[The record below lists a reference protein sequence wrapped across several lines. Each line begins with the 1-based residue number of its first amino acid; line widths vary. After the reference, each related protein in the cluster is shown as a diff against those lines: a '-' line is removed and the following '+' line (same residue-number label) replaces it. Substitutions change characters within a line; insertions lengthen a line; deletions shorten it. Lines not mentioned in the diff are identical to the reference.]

1 MKEYL
6 DLPRFLRS
14 TMSDPRDNEN
24 NEPNPSDEIPVEPT
38 RLATDPSDE
47 PVAPRSAPVDGDDD
61 DETWTNQPAK
71 GAAADG
77 ESSDDDLLDDEEEQ
91 DAQPVTRKVIQNG
104 RDVLCE
110 ELPSRAA
117 RAKLRLKPHL
127 TCVLGLELS
136 SSGERFIF
144 DWKGDEPKVA
154 PAGGPLTVN
163 EENSGEAT
171 VVDSIIS
178 LTEQNLMAV
187 RSGDLNPQVAMLAD
201 KIKVKGK
208 IGPAVYLFNLIAPR
222 FQQ

>member
-1 MKEYL
+1 MPDRRDDEQQEHI
-6 DLPRFLRS
+6 S
-14 TMSDPRDNEN
+14 TEES
-24 NEPNPSDEIPVEPT
+24 SLEPT

-47 PVAPRSAPVDGDDD
+47 TPARRSIPAEGEDD

-71 GAAADG
+71 GASAEA
-77 ESSDDDLLDDEEEQ
+77 EPSDDDLLDDEEEQ
-91 DAQPVTRKVIQNG
+91 DVQPVTRKVIQNG

-110 ELPSRAA
+110 E
-117 RAKLRLKPHL
+117 
-127 TCVLGLELS
+127 
-136 SSGERFIF
+136 RFIF
-144 DWKGDEPKVA
+144 DWKGEEPTVV
-154 PAGGPLTVN
+154 PAAGALTVN
-163 EENSGEAT
+163 VENPGEAT
-171 VVDSIIS
+171 LVDSIIS

>member
-1 MKEYL
+1 
-6 DLPRFLRS
+6 
-14 TMSDPRDNEN
+14 MSDPRDNEQR
-24 NEPNPSDEIPVEPT
+24 EPTSAEEPSLEPT

-47 PVAPRSAPVDGDDD
+47 PAPPRVAPVDGDED

-71 GAAADG
+71 GAAA
-77 ESSDDDLLDDEEEQ
+77 EAEASDEDLLDDEEEEQ
-91 DAQPVTRKVIQNG
+91 DVQPVTRKVIQNG
-104 RDVLCE
+104 RDVLCD

-144 DWKGDEPKVA
+144 DWKGEEPTVI
-154 PAGGPLTVN
+154 PATAALTVN
-163 EENSGEAT
+163 AESPGEAT
-171 VVDSIIS
+171 LVDSIIS
-178 LTEQNLMAV
+178 ITEQNLMAV

>member
-1 MKEYL
+1 
-6 DLPRFLRS
+6 
-14 TMSDPRDNEN
+14 MSDPKDNEQHDQTSV
-24 NEPNPSDEIPVEPT
+24 EDISLEPT

-47 PVAPRSAPVDGDDD
+47 PAPPRSIPVDGDDD

-71 GAAADG
+71 GAAADAEAG
-77 ESSDDDLLDDEEEQ
+77 DDDLLDDEEEH
-91 DAQPVTRKVIQNG
+91 DVQPVTRKVIQNG

-127 TCVLGLELS
+127 TCVLALELS

-144 DWKGDEPKVA
+144 DWKGEEPKVT
-154 PAGGPLTVN
+154 PATGALTVN
-163 EENSGEAT
+163 AENPGEAT

-178 LTEQNLMAV
+178 ITEQNLMAV

-201 KIKVKGK
+201 KIKVKGR

>member
-1 MKEYL
+1 
-6 DLPRFLRS
+6 
-14 TMSDPRDNEN
+14 MSDPRDNEQR
-24 NEPNPSDEIPVEPT
+24 ELTSSEETSLEPT

-47 PVAPRSAPVDGDDD
+47 TAAPRSIPVDGDDD
-61 DETWTNQPAK
+61 EETWTNQPAK
-71 GAAADG
+71 GGAADADAG
-77 ESSDDDLLDDEEEQ
+77 DDDLLDEEDEQ
-91 DAQPVTRKVIQNG
+91 DVQPVTRKVIQNG
-104 RDVLCE
+104 KDVLCE

-144 DWKGDEPKVA
+144 DWKGEEPKVA
-154 PAGGPLTVN
+154 PATGALTLN
-163 EENSGEAT
+163 AENPGEAT
-171 VVDSIIS
+171 LVDSIIS

>member
-1 MKEYL
+1 
-6 DLPRFLRS
+6 
-14 TMSDPRDNEN
+14 MSDPRDNEQH
-24 NEPNPSDEIPVEPT
+24 EQTSSEETSLEPT

-47 PVAPRSAPVDGDDD
+47 PAPPRSVPVDGDDD
-61 DETWTNQPAK
+61 EETWTNQPAK
-71 GAAADG
+71 GAAAEADAG
-77 ESSDDDLLDDEEEQ
+77 EDDLLDEEEEQ
-91 DAQPVTRKVIQNG
+91 DVQPVTRKVIQNG

-110 ELPSRAA
+110 ELPNRAA

-144 DWKGDEPKVA
+144 DWKGEEPTVA
-154 PAGGPLTVN
+154 PAGGPLTFN
-163 EENSGEAT
+163 AENPGEAT
-171 VVDSIIS
+171 LVDSIIS

>member
-1 MKEYL
+1 MPDRRDDEQQEHI
-6 DLPRFLRS
+6 S
-14 TMSDPRDNEN
+14 TEES
-24 NEPNPSDEIPVEPT
+24 SLEPT

-47 PVAPRSAPVDGDDD
+47 TPARRSIPAEGEDD

-71 GAAADG
+71 GASAEA
-77 ESSDDDLLDDEEEQ
+77 EPSDDDLLDDEEEQ
-91 DAQPVTRKVIQNG
+91 DVQPVTRKVIQNG

-110 ELPSRAA
+110 ELPSRAS

-127 TCVLGLELS
+127 TCTLAVELS

-144 DWKGDEPKVA
+144 DWKGEEPTVV
-154 PAGGPLTVN
+154 PAAGALTVN
-163 EENSGEAT
+163 VENPGEAT
-171 VVDSIIS
+171 LVDSIIS

>member
-1 MKEYL
+1 MPDRRDDEQQEHI
-6 DLPRFLRS
+6 S
-14 TMSDPRDNEN
+14 TEES
-24 NEPNPSDEIPVEPT
+24 SLEPT

-47 PVAPRSAPVDGDDD
+47 TPARRSIPAEGEDD

-71 GAAADG
+71 GASAEA
-77 ESSDDDLLDDEEEQ
+77 EPSDDDLLDDEEEQ
-91 DAQPVTRKVIQNG
+91 DVQPVTRKVIQNG

-110 ELPSRAA
+110 ELPSRAS

-127 TCVLGLELS
+127 TCTLAVELS

-144 DWKGDEPKVA
+144 DWKGEEPTVVSA
-154 PAGGPLTVN
+154 AGALTVN
-163 EENSGEAT
+163 VENPGEAT
-171 VVDSIIS
+171 LVDSIIS

>member
-1 MKEYL
+1 MPDQRDDEQQEKGFS
-6 DLPRFLRS
+6 DDTS
-14 TMSDPRDNEN
+14 T
-24 NEPNPSDEIPVEPT
+24 EPT
-38 RLATDPSDE
+38 RLAADPADE
-47 PVAPRSAPVDGDDD
+47 PAPPRATTPDGDDD

-71 GAAADG
+71 GGSAADV
-77 ESSDDDLLDDEEEQ
+77 EDSEDDLLDEEEEH

-110 ELPSRAA
+110 ELPNRAS

-127 TCVLGLELS
+127 TCLLAVELTN
-136 SSGERFIF
+136 SGEKFIF

-154 PAGGPLTVN
+154 PATSGITVV
-163 EENSGEAT
+163 EENPGEAT

-187 RSGDLNPQVAMLAD
+187 RSGDLNPQVAMLGD

>member
-1 MKEYL
+1 
-6 DLPRFLRS
+6 
-14 TMSDPRDNEN
+14 MSDPRDNEQH
-24 NEPNPSDEIPVEPT
+24 EQSSSEDTSVEPT

-47 PVAPRSAPVDGDDD
+47 PTATRSVPVDGDDD

-71 GAAADG
+71 GAAAEADG
-77 ESSDDDLLDDEEEQ
+77 GDDDLLDEDEEQ
-91 DAQPVTRKVIQNG
+91 DAQPVTRKIIQNG

-144 DWKGDEPKVA
+144 DWKGEEPTVA
-154 PAGGPLTVN
+154 PAGGPLTLN
-163 EENSGEAT
+163 AENPGEAT
-171 VVDSIIS
+171 LVDSIIS

>member
-1 MKEYL
+1 MPDRRDDEQQEHI
-6 DLPRFLRS
+6 S
-14 TMSDPRDNEN
+14 TEES
-24 NEPNPSDEIPVEPT
+24 SLEPT
-38 RLATDPSDE
+38 LLATDPSDE
-47 PVAPRSAPVDGDDD
+47 TPARRSIPAEGEDD

-71 GAAADG
+71 GGSAEA
-77 ESSDDDLLDDEEEQ
+77 EQSDDDLLDDEDEQ
-91 DAQPVTRKVIQNG
+91 DVQPVSRKVIQNG

-110 ELPSRAA
+110 ELPSRAS

-127 TCVLGLELS
+127 TCTLAVELS

-144 DWKGDEPKVA
+144 DWKGEEPTVV
-154 PAGGPLTVN
+154 PAAGALTVN
-163 EENSGEAT
+163 VENPGEAT
-171 VVDSIIS
+171 LVDSIIS

>member
-1 MKEYL
+1 MP
-6 DLPRFLRS
+6 DR
-14 TMSDPRDNEN
+14 RD
-24 NEPNPSDEIPVEPT
+24 DEQQEQIFTEESSLEPT

-47 PVAPRSAPVDGDDD
+47 TPAPRSIPVEGEDD

-71 GAAADG
+71 GASAEA
-77 ESSDDDLLDDEEEQ
+77 ESSDDDLLDDDEEQ
-91 DAQPVTRKVIQNG
+91 DVQPVTRKVIQNG

-110 ELPSRAA
+110 ELPSRAS

-127 TCVLGLELS
+127 TCALAVELS

-144 DWKGDEPKVA
+144 DWKGEEPKVV
-154 PAGGPLTVN
+154 PASGALTVN
-163 EENSGEAT
+163 VENPGEAT
-171 VVDSIIS
+171 LVDSIIS